1 MTVETLMAILRDFP
15 PLSKVKLIGAG
26 GLTIADLESV
36 TDSRDGGPLLWGS
49 NQQRAD
55 AERMAA

>member
-15 PLSKVKLIGAG
+15 PLSEVKLIGAG

-36 TDSRDGGPLLWGS
+36 TDSRDGGPLLW
-49 NQQRAD
+49 AED